1 MTARYTSPSRTS
13 SHPPVES
20 VTPDVA
26 QRIVELEAGDD
37 DLEALGLDRL
47 VGADDVERQL
57 TVRQLR
63 IGQGV
68 RQHVTVLAAHRL
80 VRVADADLGLVSP
93 VVDEDVGGRV
103 GRAGGHLRRRAEV
116 VGDDASVAVTI
127 GVPEVLVDDLSDA
140 HAVLA
145 GRLHG
150 DLLGLEA
157 LRRHPR
163 RR

>member
-13 SHPPVES
+13 SHPPLAS
-20 VTPDVA
+20 VSPDVA

-37 DLEALGLDRL
+37 DLEALGLERL

-57 TVRQLR
+57 TARQLGV
-63 IGQGV
+63 GQRV
-68 RQHVTVLAAHRL
+68 RQHVAVLAAHRL

-103 GRAGGHLRRRAEV
+103 GRAGGHLGRRTEV
-116 VGDDASVAVTI
+116 VGDDASVAVAI

-140 HAVLA
+140 NAVV
-145 GRLHG
+145 
-150 DLLGLEA
+150 
-157 LRRHPR
+157 RRPAAR
-163 RR
+163 